1 MGNHNNFDI
10 QRRKTRTV
18 SVGNILVGSDH
29 PISVQSMTNTLTA
42 DATATLK
49 QIERIV
55 EAGADIVRVSCPDQ
69 ESTHSLKEIASHAD
83 VPIIADIHFHYRRA
97 IEAAQNGAACLR
109 INPGNIGKTQRIKEV
124 VQAAKDHGCSIRI
137 GVNAGSLEKHLLD
150 KYKEPCADAMVESAL
165 EHVKILEDL
174 DFHNVKISVKASNL
188 FMAVSAYQK
197 LATLGDWPLHLGI
210 TEAGTRRAGTVLS
223 SLGIGSLLWQGIGD
237 TLRVSLSDDPAEE
250 IRVGFDIL
258 KALDLRH
265 RGVRIV
271 SCPSCARQG
280 FDVIDI
286 VSKLEQRLEHIRTPM
301 TLSILG
307 CLVNGP
313 GEAAESDI
321 GLTGIDGGVN
331 LIYLNGKRSHQISND
346 EILDHITQLVEQRA
360 LDIEQQKKENN
371 HE

>member
-1 MGNHNNFDI
+1 MKTQEYMKI
-10 QRRKTRTV
+10 TRRQTRTV
-18 SVGNILVGSDH
+18 TVGDVLVGSNH
-29 PISVQSMTNTLTA
+29 PISVQSMTNSLTS

-49 QIERIV
+49 QIETIA
-55 EAGADIVRVSCPDQ
+55 EAGADMVRVSCPDK
-69 ESTHSLKEIASHAD
+69 ESTQSLKEIVRLAD
-83 VPIIADIHFHYRRA
+83 IPIIADIHFHYRRA

-109 INPGNIGKTQRIKEV
+109 INPGNIGKIERVKEV
-124 VQAAKDHGCSIRI
+124 VKAAKDHGCSIRI
-137 GVNAGSLEKHLLD
+137 GVNAGSLDKHLLD
-150 KYKEPCADAMVESAL
+150 KYKEPCPEAMVESAL

-188 FMAVSAYQK
+188 FMAVHAYQQ
-197 LATLGDWPLHLGI
+197 LAQQGDWPLHLGI

-237 TLRVSLSDDPAEE
+237 TLRVSLSDAPAEE
-250 IRVGFDIL
+250 VRVGFDIL

-280 FDVIDI
+280 FDVISM
-286 VSKLEQRLEHIRTPM
+286 VSQLEQRLEHIRTPM
-301 TLSILG
+301 TVSILG

-313 GEAAESDI
+313 GEAAESDV

-331 LIYLNGKRSHQISND
+331 LVYINGSRSHQISNE
-346 EILDHITQLVEQRA
+346 EILDHIAALVEKRA
-360 LDIEQQKKENN
+360 AEIEQQTKEKQ
-371 HE
+371 